1 MKFSDTAL
9 DNMLAPPRG
18 QTAII
23 DDGSVAGLTILCKF
37 VEPEQIITEFGV
49 GVEATDPAVKV
60 RKSAIINIDNLRG
73 RRLTTGGKDYTIKTC
88 RPRVSGF
95 SFIALEDA

>member
-1 MKFSDTAL
+1 MTFSDTDIDA
-9 DNMLAPPRG
+9 MLKATG
-18 QTAII
+18 QPAII
-23 DDGSVAGLTILCKF
+23 DDGSVAGLTVWCKF
-37 VEPEQIITEFGV
+37 VEPEQIVTEFGV

-88 RPRVSGF
+88 RHRVSGF